1 MGTAGEILVVDDDA
15 HMRALVAKV
24 LAREGYSVRPLSRA
38 REVLQALDEGP
49 VDLVISDIRMPEMD
63 GLALLCEVRRL
74 APETSALL
82 MTAFGSIDTAVQAIK
97 AGAYDYLTK
106 PFKMDEVIVVV
117 RRAMEERQLRAE
129 VEALRQ
135 EVRTKYNFSNI
146 LGKSPPMRDLFTL
159 IKKVAGSRST
169 VLIQGKSGTGKELV
183 AKAIH
188 YNSPRRARPLVT
200 VNCSAIPKDLLE
212 SELFGHVKGAFT
224 GAIANKRGL
233 FEEADGGSLFLDEI
247 GELSPELQV
256 KLLRVLQEREI
267 RRVGDTRTVSVDVRL
282 IAATNRDLARA
293 VKEGRFRE
301 DLYYRLNVIPLVL
314 PELKDRAEDI
324 PVLATHFLMKYAE
337 EADPP
342 IESVSKAA
350 MRLLLEY
357 DWPGNVR
364 ELENVIE
371 RAVILGHGP
380 QILPEDLPAHLEE
393 LRAPSDTR
401 GRYIGADTGRAGARL
416 HRRGL
421 ARHPLASNACRAH
434 SRYRPTH
441 PVPQNSRLRAPANDV
456 PRGHGLS
463 SLWQQR
469 MHKQHPPVSQGDV
482 RGLLRGSART
492 QTSRRLPPSLRPRTG
507 SRG

>member
-1 MGTAGEILVVDDDA
+1 MGEILVVDDDA
-15 HMRALVAKV
+15 RMRELIVKV
-24 LAREGYSVRPLSRA
+24 LAREGYSVRSLPRGQD
-38 REVLQALDEGP
+38 VLQALEDAP
-49 VDLVISDIRMPEMD
+49 ADLVISDIRMPEMD
-63 GLALLCEVRRL
+63 GLTLLQEVRRR
-74 APETSALL
+74 APETSVLM

-117 RRAMEERQLRAE
+117 RRALEERQLRAE
-129 VEALRQ
+129 VRALR
-135 EVRTKYNFSNI
+135 EEISTKYNFSNI
-146 LGKSPPMRDLFTL
+146 LGKSKPMLDMFAL

-200 VNCSAIPKDLLE
+200 INCSVIPKDLLE
-212 SELFGHVKGAFT
+212 SELFGHLKGAFT

-247 GELSPELQV
+247 GDLSPELQV

-293 VKEGRFRE
+293 VKEGLFRE
-301 DLYYRLNVIPLVL
+301 DLYYRLNVIPIML

-324 PVLATHFLMKYAE
+324 PVLATHFLMKYAK

-342 IESVSKAA
+342 IEGISKDA

-371 RAVILGHGP
+371 RALILGYGP
-380 QILPEDLPAHLEE
+380 QILPEDLPTHLHTRQTLAPHQSKGDSAYRPTLEE
-393 LRAPSDTR
+393 LERDYIATILRETRWHQMRAAHILGIDRRTLYRKIRTYGFQPIISP
-401 GRYIGADTGRAGARL
+401 AG
-416 HRRGL
+416 G
-421 ARHPLASNACRAH
+421 
-434 SRYRPTH
+434 
-441 PVPQNSRLRAPANDV
+441 
-456 PRGHGLS
+456 G
-463 SLWQQR
+463 
-469 MHKQHPPVSQGDV
+469 
-482 RGLLRGSART
+482 
-492 QTSRRLPPSLRPRTG
+492 
-507 SRG
+507 